1 MQMSPRRLALALAL
15 SAALG
20 WPSAQAAH
28 KSDPNKLP
36 RMRVQDLHYG
46 EVLFQFYAGQEFQ
59 ALTELEAFSQWQ
71 RMPHHAADAD
81 LLAGGLYLS
90 LGMHN
95 EAGRRFERLLT
106 NDVPV
111 GVRDRAWFYLAKI
124 WYERGYY
131 DRSEAALDHIRAS
144 MGAELDAERNHLLV
158 NALMRQQ
165 RYDDA
170 IAHFEVSAAAM
181 ESDFTASSFIS
192 QCLKTV
198 IQRLRRV

>member
-1 MQMSPRRLALALAL
+1 MPMSPWRLALALAL
-15 SAALG
+15 SAALV
-20 WPSAQAAH
+20 WPSAQAAR

-36 RMRVQDLHYG
+36 SIHVQDLHYG

-131 DRSEAALDHIRAS
+131 DRSEAAPAPYPR
-144 MGAELDAERNHLLV
+144 
-158 NALMRQQ
+158 
-165 RYDDA
+165 
-170 IAHFEVSAAAM
+170 IAA
-181 ESDFTASSFIS
+181 
-192 QCLKTV
+192 Q
-198 IQRLRRV
+198 

>member
-1 MQMSPRRLALALAL
+1 
-15 SAALG
+15 
-20 WPSAQAAH
+20 
-28 KSDPNKLP
+28 
-36 RMRVQDLHYG
+36 
-46 EVLFQFYAGQEFQ
+46 
-59 ALTELEAFSQWQ
+59 
-71 RMPHHAADAD
+71 
-81 LLAGGLYLS
+81 
-90 LGMHN
+90 MHN

-131 DRSEAALDHIRAS
+131 DRSEAALDHIGAS

-170 IAHFEVSAAAM
+170 IVQLKADVYKRQSSVRSIRYSAVRMRSSRTSCSAGMSARPTSSIATAM
-181 ESDFTASSFIS
+181 RA
-192 QCLKTV
+192 QP
-198 IQRLRRV
+198 